1 LAKLDIFRCW
11 QAAGKPVVVTCP
23 KEEVPELVRQLD
35 PRGLLLCPCGVRTP
49 DEAQSLFDLVDG

>member
-1 LAKLDIFRCW
+1 MAKLNIFRCW

-23 KEEVPELVRQLD
+23 KDVATELVRQLD